1 MVGIKI
7 KDNSVL
13 LGLSLIVSTNS
24 LTDFYIPV
32 VPPKTLSYLKQPME
46 RRHQPVGDDQQG
58 IIWSLPMPSNYGRGS
73 SRKKSKRSLL
83 DQVLVGRGKR
93 WSIFQN
99 IFTNGGETYSR
110 QKVSFGEIYILPD
123 IFLTDFNFQVQS
135 LLAELL
141 QGLTKSWPHV

>member
-1 MVGIKI
+1 
-7 KDNSVL
+7 
-13 LGLSLIVSTNS
+13 
-24 LTDFYIPV
+24 
-32 VPPKTLSYLKQPME
+32 
-46 RRHQPVGDDQQG
+46 
-58 IIWSLPMPSNYGRGS
+58 MPSNYGRGS
-73 SRKKSKRSLL
+73 RNKAKRSFM

-110 QKVSFGEIYILPD
+110 RKVSFGKIYILLV

-135 LLAELL
+135 LLADLL